1 MASTLA
7 RKAAVISA
15 VAQLAEPGDFQSIT
29 ITRRDS
35 FEDYFVVLVTP
46 HSDTYGMT
54 LKLSSEGQVTYASP
68 LRIL

>member
-1 MASTLA
+1 MTSTLA

-15 VAQLAEPGDFQSIT
+15 VEQLVGPGDFQSIT

-46 HSDTYGMT
+46 SSDIYGMT
-54 LKLSSEGQVTYASP
+54 LKVSTEGEITYASP